1 MRFISEERIRKLHES
16 EKQDFEAGGLPKNI
30 HTLHKDNQI
39 GNSVQ
44 ESQFTAA
51 TKSNLCENSR
61 KNNSD
66 DKQETNVQNDEKT
79 NSPRTISKQN
89 IVYSETDKFV
99 NHVSGNIN
107 VKNQIQN
114 LQETCDQTAQS
125 HDPCKVSHDQS
136 SGAMTE
142 ETSSKDQDY
151 QINQGTFQY
160 FYHFS

>member
-1 MRFISEERIRKLHES
+1 MKFISEERIRKLHES
-16 EKQDFEAGGLPKNI
+16 EKQDFEAGGFPKNI

-51 TKSNLCENSR
+51 TKSNLYENSR

-66 DKQETNVQNDEKT
+66 DKQEINVQNDEKT

-99 NHVSGNIN
+99 NHVSENIN
-107 VKNQIQN
+107 VQNQIE
-114 LQETCDQTAQS
+114 ETCDQRAQS
-125 HDPCKVSHDQS
+125 HDPCKVSHDRS
-136 SGAMTE
+136 SGATTE
-142 ETSSKDQDY
+142 NTSRKDEDY

-160 FYHFS
+160 FYDFS